1 MYSIENYGKSLYESL
16 LILKNQPENTFVRAM
31 VKSNLEKIIEAQK
44 KYELNKYVDNP
55 NFKNYSNSYNVF
67 LSFIRELRK
76 SELQEILNHY
86 ST

>member
-1 MYSIENYGKSLYESL
+1 
-16 LILKNQPENTFVRAM
+16 M

-55 NFKNYSNSYNVF
+55 NFKNYSNIYNVF